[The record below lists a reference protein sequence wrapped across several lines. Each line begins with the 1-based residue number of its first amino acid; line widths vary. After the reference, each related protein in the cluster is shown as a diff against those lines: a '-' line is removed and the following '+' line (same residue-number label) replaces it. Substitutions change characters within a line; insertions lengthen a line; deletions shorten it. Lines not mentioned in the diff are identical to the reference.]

1 MTAQGRVVVVGF
13 GAAGAAAAITA
24 CRSGASVLVLEKQL
38 AASHTPNTRMSG
50 GLIMG
55 LSAAA
60 AGARYLG
67 NCAGG
72 MVPWPVSRA
81 WAEHAAGL
89 VAWLSALDTAMVFSP
104 VGGAEQP
111 EVEGSD
117 SVVVF
122 QPGNS
127 STRLDQSSGAG
138 GTLYQSLVAAT
149 RSAGAS
155 VRWGAPARRLTRAD
169 GGRVDGVE
177 LVSGERVAADAVILA
192 CGGYEFDEELKRDYL
207 RAYPVHFYGNPG
219 NTGDGVRMAQD
230 VGASLW
236 HMNQMVGRAI
246 GRFRLPDGTDMG
258 FIIGIGPPGYVITD
272 RYGERFADEEPQ
284 AALLHGF
291 YFDLLAFDHRHGE
304 YPRIPCYW
312 FFDERRRLAGPL
324 TYPHIG
330 AVGVGLYEWS
340 EDNSQEIEAGWVHR
354 GMSVEEAAE
363 AAGVIDPARAGTS
376 VNAYNEGCRIGS
388 DRFGRPPGSLVPLN
402 SPPYYCVP
410 LWPGGSNT
418 SGGPRRDEHA
428 RILDVFGAPIAGL
441 YAAGELGQAVGL
453 RYPADGSN
461 LSEALC
467 FGQIA
472 GEHAASFASGGH
484 GAPMAPPPAPTSG

>member
-1 MTAQGRVVVVGF
+1 MTARGRVVVVGF
-13 GAAGAAAAITA
+13 GAAGAAAAVTA
-24 CRSGASVLVLEKQL
+24 CRGGASVLVLEKQP
-38 AASHTPNTRMSG
+38 AAAHTPSTRMSG
-50 GLIMG
+50 GLVMG
-55 LSAAA
+55 LRDAV
-60 AGARYLG
+60 AGARYLDG
-67 NCAGG
+67 CAGG
-72 MVPWPVSRA
+72 MVPEPVSRA
-81 WAEHAAGL
+81 WAERAAGL
-89 VAWLSALDTAMVFSP
+89 VAWLSALDPAMELSP

-111 EVEGSD
+111 EVEGSG
-117 SVVVF
+117 SVVVV
-122 QPGNS
+122 QPGAS
-127 STRLDQSSGAG
+127 GARLDRSSGAG
-138 GTLYQSLVAAT
+138 GALYRALAAAT
-149 RSAGAS
+149 GSAGAG
-155 VRWGAPARRLTRAD
+155 VRWEAPVRRLTRAN
-169 GGRVDGVE
+169 GRRVDGVE
-177 LVSGERVAADAVILA
+177 LVSGERVAADAVVLA
-192 CGGYEFDEELKRDYL
+192 CGGYEFDEELKRDHL

-272 RYGERFADEEPQ
+272 RHGNRFADEEPQ

-291 YFDLLAFDHRHGE
+291 YYELLAFDHRRGE

-312 FFDERRRLAGPL
+312 FFDERRRRAGPL

-330 AVGVGLYEWS
+330 AVGVGLYDWS
-340 EDNSQEIEAGWVHR
+340 EDNAREIEAGWVHR
-354 GMSVEEAAE
+354 GASVEEAAA
-363 AAGVIDPARAGTS
+363 AAGVLDPARAAAS
-376 VNAYNEGCRIGS
+376 VSAYNDGCRTGS
-388 DRFGRPPGSLVPLN
+388 DPFGRPPASLVPLD

-418 SGGPRRDEHA
+418 SGGPRRDE
-428 RILDVFGAPIAGL
+428 RSRVLDVFGAAIPGL

-461 LSEALC
+461 LSEAMC

-472 GEHAASFASGGH
+472 GEEAARFAAAGD
-484 GAPMAPPPAPTSG
+484 GAPVPSRPAPAAG